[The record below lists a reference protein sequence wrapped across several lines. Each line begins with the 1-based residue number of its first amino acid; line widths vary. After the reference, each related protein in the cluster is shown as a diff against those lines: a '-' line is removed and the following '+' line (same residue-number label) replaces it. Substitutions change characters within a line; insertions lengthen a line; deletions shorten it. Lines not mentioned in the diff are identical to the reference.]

1 MHIFFGFTRILS
13 SQLHTFLYT
22 NLNTPFPHAW
32 ILQSQQVPQIGKAL
46 TNKLNGAEAM
56 VRMLESHGVQHI
68 FGLCGD
74 TTLPFYD
81 AMHRLDHN
89 ITHVLTRD
97 ERSACYMA
105 DAYSRVTG
113 RVGVCEG
120 PSGGGATYILP
131 GLIEASES
139 SYAVLG
145 ITTDISV
152 GSYGKYPL
160 TEVDQEAL
168 MRPLT
173 KWNTVIKQAAHI
185 PRMVRQAF
193 RAMTTGRSGAAHLG
207 LPYDIQY
214 DPVDPSDI
222 WSDPNHNRYPAYP
235 MAPAPGVAEAAVDVI
250 LSAKK
255 PLIICGGGVVI
266 AGAMTELGRLATRL
280 DIAVA
285 TSISGQGSLAETNP
299 QCLGVVGSNGGTD
312 QTWELMEAAD
322 LVIFMGCR
330 AGSTTTSRWEA
341 PAKGTRIVHFDND
354 PMVIGAN
361 YQTELGVVGDLR
373 LSLAQVNAVLDAR
386 EQGEDTFGGATAIA
400 DIKRRKF
407 EEFDRY
413 ALITDLPMRP
423 ERVIDAMMQ
432 VLPKDATVL
441 SDPGTSCPYFSAYY
455 QLPLPGRYFITNR
468 AHGALG
474 YALSAALGAWF
485 GRPSSKVVAMMGD
498 GSFGFT
504 VGELETVTRYNAPIT
519 YIVFSNANFGWIK
532 ASQFADKDARYY
544 NVDFNRTDQAAVAAA
559 YGVKSWRV
567 DNPDD
572 LVRILKEAMQ
582 HDGPTLIDVICQ
594 PLEESNAPVR
604 RWMG

>member
-1 MHIFFGFTRILS
+1 M
-13 SQLHTFLYT
+13 
-22 NLNTPFPHAW
+22 
-32 ILQSQQVPQIGKAL
+32 
-46 TNKLNGAEAM
+46 NGAEAM
-56 VRMLESHGVQHI
+56 VRMLEAHGVRHI

-81 AMHRLDHN
+81 AMRQLDHS
-89 ITHVLTRD
+89 ITHILTRD
-97 ERSACYMA
+97 ERSAAYMA
-105 DAYSRVTG
+105 DGYARVTG

-131 GLIEASES
+131 GLIEANES

-152 GSYGKYPL
+152 ASYGKYPL

-173 KWNTVIKQAAHI
+173 KWNTVIKRADHI
-185 PRMVRQAF
+185 PRMVRSAF

-214 DPVDPSDI
+214 DPVEAGDI
-222 WSDPNHNRYPAYP
+222 WADAKLATYPAYP
-235 MAPAPGVAEAAVDVI
+235 QAPEPGAAEAAVEAI
-250 LSAKK
+250 LSAKN
-255 PLIICGGGVVI
+255 PLIVCGGGVVI
-266 AGAMTELGRLATRL
+266 AGAMDALERLATRL
-280 DIAVA
+280 DIPVA
-285 TSISGQGSLAETNP
+285 TSISGQGSLAETHPN
-299 QCLGVVGSNGGTD
+299 CVGVVGSNGGTD
-312 QTWELMEAAD
+312 ETWEMMQAAD
-322 LVIFMGCR
+322 LVVFMGAR

-341 PAKGTRIVHFDND
+341 PDADTRIVHFDVD

-361 YQTELGVVGDLR
+361 YRTEVGVVGDLR
-373 LSLAQVNAVLDAR
+373 LALDQVNAVLDQHD
-386 EQGEDTFGGATAIA
+386 QGHDSFGGAAAVA
-400 DIKRRKF
+400 DVKRRKF
-407 EEFDRY
+407 EMFKTLAQSSDTP
-413 ALITDLPMRP
+413 IRP
-423 ERVIDAMMQ
+423 ERVIDTLMKLA
-432 VLPKDATVL
+432 PEDATIV

-455 QLPLPGRYFITNR
+455 QLPKPGRHFITNR

-485 GRPSSKVVAMMGD
+485 GRPERKVIAMMGD

-504 VGELETVTRYNAPIT
+504 CGELETVCRVGAPIT
-519 YIVFSNANFGWIK
+519 YIVFSNATFGWIK
-532 ASQFADKDARYY
+532 ASQYADKDKRYY

-567 DNPDD
+567 EHPED
-572 LVRILKEAMQ
+572 LEAVLKQAIA
-582 HDGPTLIDVICQ
+582 HDGPTLVDVVCQ
-594 PLEESNAPVR
+594 ALEEANAPVR

>member
-1 MHIFFGFTRILS
+1 M
-13 SQLHTFLYT
+13 
-22 NLNTPFPHAW
+22 
-32 ILQSQQVPQIGKAL
+32 
-46 TNKLNGAEAM
+46 TNKMNGAEAM
-56 VRMLESHGVQHI
+56 VKMLEAQGVQHI

-81 AMHRLDHN
+81 AMYKLDHKM
-89 ITHVLTRD
+89 THVLTRD
-97 ERSACYMA
+97 ERCATYMA

-113 RVGVCEG
+113 RPGVCEG

-173 KWNTVIKQAAHI
+173 KWNTVIKCADHI
-185 PRMVRQAF
+185 PRMVRKAF

-214 DPVDPSDI
+214 DAVDPSDI
-222 WSDPNHNRYPAYP
+222 WADQQLTSYPAYRQ
-235 MAPAPGVAEAAVDVI
+235 APAPGAAEAAVDAI

-255 PLIICGGGVVI
+255 PLIVCGGGVVI
-266 AGAMTELGRLATRL
+266 AGAMEELDRLATRL
-280 DIAVA
+280 DIPVA
-285 TSISGQGSLAETNP
+285 TSISGQGSLAETHPN
-299 QCLGVVGSNGGTD
+299 CVGVVGSNGGTD
-312 QTWELMEAAD
+312 ETWEAMADAD
-322 LVIFMGCR
+322 LVVFMGAR

-341 PAKGTRIVHFDND
+341 PSAKTRVVHFDND

-361 YQTELGVVGDLR
+361 YEVEVGVVGDLK
-373 LSLAQVNAVLDAR
+373 LSLEQVNAVLDR
-386 EQGEDTFGGATAIA
+386 RDQGADTFGGAAAVA
-400 DIKRRKF
+400 DIKKRKF
-407 EEFDRY
+407 EIFNKLAQSGE
-413 ALITDLPMRP
+413 APIRP
-423 ERVIDAMMQ
+423 ERVIDAMMK
-432 VLPKDATVL
+432 VLPVDATVI

-455 QLPLPGRYFITNR
+455 QLPQSGRHFITNR

-474 YALSAALGAWF
+474 YSLSAALGAWY

-504 VGELETVTRYNAPIT
+504 CGELETVCRSRAPIT
-519 YIVFSNANFGWIK
+519 YIVFSNSNYGWIK
-532 ASQFADKDARYY
+532 ASQYADTDARYY

-567 DNPDD
+567 ENPDD
-572 LVRILKEAMQ
+572 LERVLKEAIE
-582 HDGPTLIDVICQ
+582 HDGPTLIDVVTQ
-594 PLEESNAPVR
+594 PLEEANAPVR

>member
-1 MHIFFGFTRILS
+1 MDN
-13 SQLHTFLYT
+13 Q
-22 NLNTPFPHAW
+22 
-32 ILQSQQVPQIGKAL
+32 
-46 TNKLNGAEAM
+46 LNGAEAM
-56 VRMLESHGVQHI
+56 VKMLEAHGVQHI

-81 AMHRLDHN
+81 AMRELPHN

-97 ERSACYMA
+97 ERSAGYMA
-105 DAYSRVTG
+105 DGYSRVTG

-173 KWNTVIKQAAHI
+173 KFNTVIKQAAHI
-185 PRMVRQAF
+185 PRMVRKSF
-193 RAMTTGRSGAAHLG
+193 RAMTTGRPGAAHLG

-214 DPVDPSDI
+214 DAVDPSDI
-222 WSDPNHNRYPAYP
+222 WADAALQTYPAYP
-235 MAPAPGVAEAAVDVI
+235 VGPEQSAVEAAIEAI
-250 LSAKK
+250 LSAKN
-255 PLIICGGGVVI
+255 PLIVCGGGVVI
-266 AGAMTELGRLATRL
+266 AGAMDALNQLSTRL
-280 DIAVA
+280 DIPVA

-312 QTWELMEAAD
+312 ETWEMMQAAD
-322 LVIFMGCR
+322 LVIFMGVR

-341 PAKGTRIVHFDND
+341 PSPATRIVHFDSD

-361 YQTELGVVGDLR
+361 YRTEVGVVGDMR
-373 LSLAQVNAVLDAR
+373 LSLEAVNAALDTRDAK
-386 EQGEDTFGGATAIA
+386 TFGGAAAIS
-400 DIKRRKF
+400 DIKARKF
-407 EEFDRY
+407 ARFNQLATSTETP
-413 ALITDLPMRP
+413 IRP
-423 ERVIDAMMQ
+423 ERVIATLQ
-432 VLPKDATVL
+432 KLLPEDATIL

-455 QLPLPGRYFITNR
+455 ELPKAGRHFITNR

-474 YALSAALGAWF
+474 YAMSAALGAWF
-485 GRPSSKVVAMMGD
+485 GRPESKVVAMMGD

-504 VGELETVTRYNAPIT
+504 VGELETITRNKAPIT
-519 YIVFSNANFGWIK
+519 YIVFSNAAFGWIK

-544 NVDFNRTDQAAVAAA
+544 NVDFNRVDQAAVAAA

-567 DNPDD
+567 ENPEE
-572 LVRILKEAMQ
+572 LEAVMKQALK
-582 HDGPTLIDVICQ
+582 HDGPTLIDIITQ
-594 PLEESNAPVR
+594 PLEEANAPVR

>member
-1 MHIFFGFTRILS
+1 MGDKT
-13 SQLHTFLYT
+13 TT
-22 NLNTPFPHAW
+22 AT
-32 ILQSQQVPQIGKAL
+32 
-46 TNKLNGAEAM
+46 GAEAM
-56 VRMLESHGVQHI
+56 VRMLEAHGVKHI

-81 AMHRLDHN
+81 ALYRLDHGMQH
-89 ITHVLTRD
+89 ILTRD
-97 ERSACYMA
+97 ERCATYMA

-113 RVGVCEG
+113 RPGVCEG

-152 GSYGKYPL
+152 ASYGKYPL

-173 KWNTVIKQAAHI
+173 KWNTVIRQAAHI
-185 PRMVRQAF
+185 PRMVRTAF

-214 DPVDPSDI
+214 DAVESADI
-222 WSDPNHNRYPAYP
+222 WADAKHCSYPAYP
-235 MAPAPGVAEAAVDVI
+235 QQPESGAAEAAVEAI
-250 LSAKK
+250 LSAKN
-255 PLIICGGGVVI
+255 PLIVCGGGVVI
-266 AGAMTELGRLATRL
+266 AGAMAELDRLATRL

-285 TSISGQGSLAETNP
+285 TSISGQGALAETHP

-312 QTWELMEAAD
+312 QTWEMMEAAD

-341 PAKGTRIVHFDND
+341 PKPGVRIVHFDND
-354 PMVIGAN
+354 PMVVGAN
-361 YQTELGVVGDLR
+361 YPTEVGIVGDLR
-373 LSLAQVNAVLDAR
+373 LALVQVNAVLDA
-386 EQGEDTFGGATAIA
+386 QGQGTGIFGGAAA
-400 DIKRRKF
+400 VSDIKKRKF
-407 EEFDRY
+407 EIFNRF
-413 ALITDLPMRP
+413 AQSTDLPIRP
-423 ERVIDAMMQ
+423 ERVIDALMK
-432 VLPKDATVL
+432 VLPPEATIL
-441 SDPGTSCPYFSAYY
+441 SDPGTSCPYISAYY
-455 QLPLPGRYFITNR
+455 QLPQAGRYFITNR

-474 YALSAALGAWF
+474 YSLSAALGAWY
-485 GRPSSKVVAMMGD
+485 GRPTSKVVAMMGD

-504 VGELETVTRYNAPIT
+504 CGELETVCRSRAPIT
-519 YIVFSNANFGWIK
+519 YIVFSNSNFGWIK
-532 ASQFADKDARYY
+532 ASQYADTDARYY

-567 DNPDD
+567 ENPED
-572 LVRILKEAMQ
+572 LEKVLRQAID
-582 HDGPTLIDVICQ
+582 HDGPTLVDVISQ
-594 PLEESNAPVR
+594 SLEESNAPVR

>member
-1 MHIFFGFTRILS
+1 M
-13 SQLHTFLYT
+13 T
-22 NLNTPFPHAW
+22 N
-32 ILQSQQVPQIGKAL
+32 Q
-46 TNKLNGAEAM
+46 LNGAEAM
-56 VRMLESHGVQHI
+56 VRMLEAQGVQHV

-81 AMHRLDHN
+81 AMLRLDHN
-89 ITHVLTRD
+89 ISHILTRD
-97 ERSACYMA
+97 ERCATYMA

-173 KWNTVIKQAAHI
+173 KWNTVIKRADHI
-185 PRMVRQAF
+185 PRMVRAAF
-193 RAMTTGRSGAAHLG
+193 RAMTTGRPGAAHLG

-214 DPVDPSDI
+214 DAVDPEDI
-222 WSDPNHNRYPAYP
+222 WADPKHASYPAYP
-235 MAPAPGVAEAAVDVI
+235 QAPEPGAAEAAVDAI
-250 LSAKK
+250 LSAKR
-255 PLIICGGGVVI
+255 PLIVCGGGVVI
-266 AGAMTELGRLATRL
+266 AGAMDELSRLASRL
-280 DIAVA
+280 DIPVA
-285 TSISGQGSLAETNP
+285 TSISGQGSLAETHP
-299 QCLGVVGSNGGTD
+299 QCVGVVGSNGGTE
-312 QTWELMEAAD
+312 QTWELMQSAD
-322 LVIFMGCR
+322 LVVFMGAR

-341 PAKGTRIVHFDND
+341 PSASTRVVHFDAD

-361 YQTELGVVGDLR
+361 YRVEVGVVGDLR
-373 LSLAQVNAVLDAR
+373 LALAQVNAVLDAR
-386 EQGEDTFGGATAIA
+386 GQGESSFGGAAA
-400 DIKRRKF
+400 VAELKQRKF
-407 EEFDRY
+407 DIFRRHASDE
-413 ALITDLPMRP
+413 TLPIRP
-423 ERVIDAMMQ
+423 ERVIDALMKT
-432 VLPKDATVL
+432 LPEDATVV

-455 QLPLPGRYFITNR
+455 ELPQAGRHFITNR

-474 YALSAALGAWF
+474 YSLSASLGAWF
-485 GRPSSKVVAMMGD
+485 GRPDRKVVALMGD

-504 VGELETVTRYNAPIT
+504 CGELETVCRVGAPIT
-519 YIVFSNANFGWIK
+519 FVVFSNATFGWIK
-532 ASQFADKDARYY
+532 ASQYADKEARYY

-559 YGVKSWRV
+559 YGVKTWRV
-567 DNPDD
+567 ERGED
-572 LVRILKEAMQ
+572 LQKALAEAVA
-582 HDGPTLIDVICQ
+582 HDGPTLVDVICQ